1 MITDSKNKQL
11 FKNSEMIKLG
21 RKQKQISIMNIVFSE
36 TEERKRKNTLK
47 NQEMKG
53 RKSI

>member
-1 MITDSKNKQL
+1 
-11 FKNSEMIKLG
+11 
-21 RKQKQISIMNIVFSE
+21 MNIVFSE

-53 RKSI
+53 RKSIWEKVIDVWISKENPMHMS